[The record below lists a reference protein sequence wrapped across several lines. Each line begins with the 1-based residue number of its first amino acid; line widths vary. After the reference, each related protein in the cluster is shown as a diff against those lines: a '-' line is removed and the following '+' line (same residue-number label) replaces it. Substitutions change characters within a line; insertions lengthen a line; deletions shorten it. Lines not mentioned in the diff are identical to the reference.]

1 MKMSRNSLAVPF
13 LSFIYPRHRPSH
25 SGKWKFIFGGILK
38 PWNACLSFSAVGL
51 VFRKI
56 RIRLSRSC
64 TLIVGEL
71 VFKTSM
77 LKTSFVHFAFL
88 FWTWWRCNRRHTIR
102 AMLGWA
108 VITFC
113 RQIKSDTTFSSTN
126 CTYQN
131 VYVMHWVSVRHVQ
144 PTWHSSLHIF
154 ISPCSKGWSHRVD
167 KNSFD
172 LYILSLFQK
181 LKVPGSVFSCKR
193 E

>member
-113 RQIKSDTTFSSTN
+113 RQIKSDMTFSSTN

-144 PTWHSSLHIF
+144 PTWHISLHIF
-154 ISPCSKGWSHRVD
+154 ISPCSIGWSHRVD

-181 LKVPGSVFSCKR
+181 VKVPGSVFSC
-193 E
+193 

>member
-77 LKTSFVHFAFL
+77 LKTLFVHFAFL
-88 FWTWWRCNRRHTIR
+88 FWTWWRCNRRPTIR

-113 RQIKSDTTFSSTN
+113 RQIKSDMTFSSTN
-126 CTYQN
+126 CTYQTF
-131 VYVMHWVSVRHVQ
+131 MWCTGSVLGMCSQHDI
-144 PTWHSSLHIF
+144 LLYIF
-154 ISPCSKGWSHRVD
+154 LFRSPCSKGWSHRVD

-181 LKVPGSVFSCKR
+181 LKVPGSVFSC
-193 E
+193 

>member
-64 TLIVGEL
+64 TLIVGES

-77 LKTSFVHFAFL
+77 LKTLFVHFAFL

-108 VITFC
+108 VITFY

-144 PTWHSSLHIF
+144 PTWHSSLLIF
-154 ISPCSKGWSHRVD
+154 ISPCSKGWSHWVD